1 MYFVATGR
9 QPFAN
14 CAHDEFLVL
23 NICKGI
29 RPEINE
35 SEAPKCYIK
44 LMKKCWDSNPENRPN
59 VTEIHKLIQSFYDS
73 YSLEQDYGIKSQF
86 EMAEEYRKANLS
98 SIENN
103 QSATHPQAIYTSRLF
118 NPFTEELLK
127 YENSECFDCV
137 ITD

>member
-1 MYFVATGR
+1 
-9 QPFAN
+9 
-14 CAHDEFLVL
+14 
-23 NICKGI
+23 
-29 RPEINE
+29 
-35 SEAPKCYIK
+35 
-44 LMKKCWDSNPENRPN
+44 MKKCWDSNPENRPN

-103 QSATHPQAIYTSRLF
+103 QSATHPQAIYTSRLL